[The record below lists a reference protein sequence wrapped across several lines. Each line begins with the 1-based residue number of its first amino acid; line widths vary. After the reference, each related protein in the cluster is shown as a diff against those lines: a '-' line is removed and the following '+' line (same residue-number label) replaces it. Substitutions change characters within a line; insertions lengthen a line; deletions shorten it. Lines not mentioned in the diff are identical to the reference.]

1 STVASICFV
10 VMGFSGVINAI
21 VRLPLDD
28 VFTTTYGRLIVAKTV
43 ALIILGFFGWA
54 QRSRALPA
62 LAENPKSRSAL
73 IRFAG
78 AETIVMAATIGLAIG
93 LGRT

>member
-1 STVASICFV
+1 DIATNSLILHLVAASLWAGGLFALLAHARRGGDYTDVAARRFSTVASICFV

-43 ALIILGFFGWA
+43 A
-54 QRSRALPA
+54 
-62 LAENPKSRSAL
+62 
-73 IRFAG
+73 
-78 AETIVMAATIGLAIG
+78 
-93 LGRT
+93 